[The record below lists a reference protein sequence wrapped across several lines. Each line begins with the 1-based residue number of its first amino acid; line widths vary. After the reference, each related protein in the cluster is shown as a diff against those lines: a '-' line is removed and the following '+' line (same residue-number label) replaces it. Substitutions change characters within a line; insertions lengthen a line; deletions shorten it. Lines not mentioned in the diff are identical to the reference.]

1 MSSFYA
7 EIFSILAQFDMGRDP
22 KVFGLET
29 NTDASLISTLKLC
42 VGGYSPGLCA
52 VVPPTPPLSIVHCMA
67 CVLAK
72 ILLQIVTVL
81 PFSYLAH
88 CDNFEPIN
96 TLIKH

>member
-1 MSSFYA
+1 
-7 EIFSILAQFDMGRDP
+7 MGRDP

-72 ILLQIVTVL
+72 ILLKIQFYLLVILPTVIIL
-81 PFSYLAH
+81 SR
-88 CDNFEPIN
+88 
-96 TLIKH
+96 LIC

>member
-7 EIFSILAQFDMGRDP
+7 EKFSILAQFDMGRDP

-42 VGGYSPGLCA
+42 VGGYSPGLCT

-72 ILLQIVTVL
+72 ILLKMQFYLLVILPTVIIL
-81 PFSYLAH
+81 SR
-88 CDNFEPIN
+88 
-96 TLIKH
+96 LIH